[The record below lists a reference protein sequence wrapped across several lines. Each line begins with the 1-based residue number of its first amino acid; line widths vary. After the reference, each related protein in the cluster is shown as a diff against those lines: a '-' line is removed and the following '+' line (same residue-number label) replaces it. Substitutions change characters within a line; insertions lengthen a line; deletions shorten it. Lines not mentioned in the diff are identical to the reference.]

1 MAGRPQPQGEITMT
15 TMTTEEKIQKIDQQL
30 MLLFTDDPGVDWKV
44 LTDMTGGL
52 IQKGAADGNGMD
64 IAKAI
69 ARYNRRLLEVQ
80 AVATPKRRGRK
91 PKAEAKPVE
100 GAAPVAKKRRGRPP
114 KNAAAVATTPEVK
127 PAE

>member
-1 MAGRPQPQGEITMT
+1 MA
-15 TMTTEEKIQKIDQQL
+15 MTTEEKIHKIDQQL

-52 IQKGAADGNGMD
+52 IQKGASEGNGMD

-69 ARYNRRLLEVQ
+69 ARYNRRLLEAQ
-80 AVATPKRRGRK
+80 TAPTAKRRGRK
-91 PKAEAKPVE
+91 PKAEAAAPE
-100 GAAPVAKKRRGRPP
+100 GTTPVAKKRRGRPP
-114 KNAAAVATTPEVK
+114 KSATAPAPTTPETP

>member
-1 MAGRPQPQGEITMT
+1 MT

-52 IQKGAADGNGMD
+52 IQKGAADGNGLD

-80 AVATPKRRGRK
+80 AVTTPKRRGRK
-91 PKAEAKPVE
+91 PKAEAVKAAE
-100 GAAPVAKKRRGRPP
+100 GATPVAKKRRGRPP
-114 KNAAAVATTPEVK
+114 KNAAAAATTPEVK

>member
-1 MAGRPQPQGEITMT
+1 MT
-15 TMTTEEKIQKIDQQL
+15 QMTTEEKIHRIDQQL

-52 IQKGAADGNGMD
+52 IQKGASEGNGMD

-69 ARYNRRLLEVQ
+69 ARYNRRLLE
-80 AVATPKRRGRK
+80 AESAAAPKRRGRK
-91 PKAEAKPVE
+91 PKAEVKATDGSTATNP
-100 GAAPVAKKRRGRPP
+100 AKKRRGRPP
-114 KNAAAVATTPEVK
+114 KNVAAAPTPEIK